1 VINQLLFNSLQNNL
15 GNSDIKPIVR
25 LFNTDIA
32 SIVGPTPFVD
42 ISRSFESDDNTCSIT
57 LTGKIAPLGSG
68 SINSIANGIRNL
80 EGLLQRCKLGPFQ
93 ILCNNIEIYGLSG
106 VSVKQFQ
113 VDKNDNNWV
122 RFADYSIT
130 LEQKLP
136 TVSGAPIY
144 DYVESKS
151 DVWNIEQLEDAQY
164 HSFMVQTAVNSGPE
178 YLSKNMK
185 PAPPT
190 VGSPRPRQTVQGG
203 SITNNQDNLQVHH
216 AAQYRITRRISARG
230 LPIIPSGS
238 SSTCITSSAE
248 VGAIKLNNAKLWVEN
263 EASKNIYNLS
273 LLNQGDGFQI
283 FQDNFTTGMIQV
295 RRGTHLYN
303 HIRTVSADLYS
314 GTYELNDSWLAM
326 PTGINHTEKYTIEC
340 STSENFTKTIR
351 VVGNINGLTKH
362 DPVHHLG
369 NDSFFKQRSGGSN
382 VLEVNVSGGSKYS
395 STTAIEAHSLAS
407 VSGQQSSSTIINK
420 SKYLNALDAWNNDIK
435 PYLYRRACL
444 GINTGDREARPATPR
459 TDGGGRLVPE
469 SPAFF
474 VDRILSPIPVNTS
487 EGHDPLNGTISY
499 SYEFNNKYKA
509 ISGVI
514 SENINIS
521 YDAPADNISETP
533 ILGRYLGPLIQ
544 SIGRSNPR
552 KTVSVDVIVQPPINN
567 EGMLM
572 STWVGQGGGTAA
584 TNYCPVGVPTE
595 LRRQIAELIKGNEPF
610 SYRNPLIFGTS
621 ARSNQPGTVYVQSD
635 QESWNPT
642 EGRYSRTVS
651 WTYQHCTTN
660 LNYMDH

>member
-1 VINQLLFNSLQNNL
+1 
-15 GNSDIKPIVR
+15 
-25 LFNTDIA
+25 
-32 SIVGPTPFVD
+32 
-42 ISRSFESDDNTCSIT
+42 
-57 LTGKIAPLGSG
+57 
-68 SINSIANGIRNL
+68 
-80 EGLLQRCKLGPFQ
+80 
-93 ILCNNIEIYGLSG
+93 
-106 VSVKQFQ
+106 
-113 VDKNDNNWV
+113 
-122 RFADYSIT
+122 
-130 LEQKLP
+130 
-136 TVSGAPIY
+136 
-144 DYVESKS
+144 
-151 DVWNIEQLEDAQY
+151 
-164 HSFMVQTAVNSGPE
+164 
-178 YLSKNMK
+178 
-185 PAPPT
+185 
-190 VGSPRPRQTVQGG
+190 
-203 SITNNQDNLQVHH
+203 
-216 AAQYRITRRISARG
+216 
-230 LPIIPSGS
+230 
-238 SSTCITSSAE
+238 
-248 VGAIKLNNAKLWVEN
+248 
-263 EASKNIYNLS
+263 
-273 LLNQGDGFQI
+273 
-283 FQDNFTTGMIQV
+283 
-295 RRGTHLYN
+295 
-303 HIRTVSADLYS
+303 
-314 GTYELNDSWLAM
+314 M

-362 DPVHHLG
+362 EPEHHLN
-369 NDSFFKQRSGGSN
+369 NDSFFKKNPNPNNNTLQ
-382 VLEVNVSGGSKYS
+382 VNVSGGSKYS
-395 STTAIEAHSLAS
+395 SITASGPHSLAS
-407 VSGQQSSSTIINK
+407 ASGQQSLSTNINQ
-420 SKYLNALDAWNNDIK
+420 SKYTNALDAWNKDIK

-444 GINTGDREARPATPR
+444 GINTGDRNPR
-459 TDGGGRLVPE
+459 SPTLKQDPIGNIVPE

-474 VDRILSPIPVNTS
+474 KDRILSPIPVSTS

-572 STWVGQGGGTAA
+572 SNWVSTGSTP
-584 TNYCPVGVPTE
+584 TNNCPVGVPTE

-621 ARSNQPGTVYVQSD
+621 QRSNQPGSVYVQSD

-660 LNYMDH
+660 LDYMDH